1 MDVLERDVLDRDVL
15 EPLSDDELSALALAA
30 DPDTVAADDAVCLWD
45 VTGTQ
50 GARLVP
56 EWYMPAPMAGGGI
69 VLTGWRRLFARFN
82 VGLIVTAFLVINAY
96 GLCNTYGTLHI

>member
-1 MDVLERDVLDRDVL
+1 MDVLERDAP

-30 DPDTVAADDAVCLWD
+30 DPDTIVDDDAVCLWD

-50 GARLVP
+50 GPRLVP
-56 EWYMPAPMAGGGI
+56 EWYMPAPMGGGQ
-69 VLTGWRRLFARFN
+69 LTGWRRWFAGGN
-82 VGLIVTAFLVINAY
+82 IGLIIGAFLVINAF